1 MNGVLIP
8 PRYVDHGLLVP
19 SKQMSDQ
26 EDIPEKP
33 RSMWNRGFSALMLIQ
48 FSGAMN
54 DNILRGTISYAV
66 AREGIWSNS
75 AVGIYGG
82 TSLAAL
88 CLTVPF
94 LLFSGWGGQIA
105 DRCSKR
111 SLTIWLK
118 IAELF
123 CVLVAAFAFFQG
135 SAVMALIGLFLL
147 ASQSAFF
154 GPVKYGVIAELVGRE
169 RLGPANGWISMSTQ
183 IAIVLGAQL
192 AGNVANLYAPGGD
205 EYGMVWL
212 PGALMIVFGLLGFLP
227 TFFFPRLP
235 AIEPGLRFNPNPFET
250 YIQAIKGMARGPVL
264 RIALAWSGFWLV
276 GAIALVA
283 FPDLQARL
291 GTVTLRLV
299 PAGSITTIPM
309 FLIEQINTPNPVRS
323 ATLFSTLGIASG
335 IGSLLCGLLS
345 RRRINPYHVPF
356 GALGMTVFFLLFA
369 FAGLLDIDATQL
381 FWTWVVLAAGAG
393 ISAGFYLIP
402 LMTLIQKRA
411 PDSERGRFLGTTNA
425 ISFAFMTLGSII
437 YLLWFKVF
445 KLEPE
450 WVFFLCA
457 ALALIGCLIFFLR
470 RRHLIEW
477 VQES

>member
-1 MNGVLIP
+1 
-8 PRYVDHGLLVP
+8 
-19 SKQMSDQ
+19 
-26 EDIPEKP
+26 
-33 RSMWNRGFSALMLIQ
+33 MWNRGFSSLMVIQ

-75 AVGIYGG
+75 TVGIYGG

-88 CLTVPF
+88 CLTIPF

-105 DRCSKR
+105 DRYSKR

-118 IAELF
+118 LAELLF
-123 CVLVAAFAFFQG
+123 VLVAVAAFLAG
-135 SAVMALIGLFLL
+135 SAVMALVGLFLL

-205 EYGMVWL
+205 QYGMVWL
-212 PGALMIVFGLLGFLP
+212 PGALMLFFGLLGFLP
-227 TFFFPRLP
+227 TLLFPRLP
-235 AIEPGLRFNPNPFET
+235 AIEPGLRFDRNPFET
-250 YIQAIKGMARGPVL
+250 YVHAIKGMARGPVL
-264 RIALAWSGFWLV
+264 RIALAWAGFWLV

-291 GTVTLRLV
+291 GTVTPRLV
-299 PAGSITTIPM
+299 PIGSITMLPG
-309 FLIEQINTPNPVRS
+309 FLIEQVNTPDPVRS
-323 ATLFSTLGIASG
+323 ATLFSTLGVASG

-345 RRRINPYHVPF
+345 RREINPYHVPF

-369 FAGLLDIDATQL
+369 IAGLLDMDATRL

-411 PDSERGRFLGTTNA
+411 PDGERGRFLGTTNA
-425 ISFAFMTLGSII
+425 ISFAFMTLASII
-437 YLLWFKVF
+437 YLLWSKVF
-445 KLEPE
+445 GLDPE
-450 WVFFLCA
+450 WVFFLCS
-457 ALALIGCLIFFLR
+457 ALALVGCLIFFLR

-477 VQES
+477 VKES

>member
-1 MNGVLIP
+1 
-8 PRYVDHGLLVP
+8 
-19 SKQMSDQ
+19 
-26 EDIPEKP
+26 
-33 RSMWNRGFSALMLIQ
+33 
-48 FSGAMN
+48 
-54 DNILRGTISYAV
+54 
-66 AREGIWSNS
+66 
-75 AVGIYGG
+75 
-82 TSLAAL
+82 
-88 CLTVPF
+88 
-94 LLFSGWGGQIA
+94 
-105 DRCSKR
+105 
-111 SLTIWLK
+111 
-118 IAELF
+118 
-123 CVLVAAFAFFQG
+123 
-135 SAVMALIGLFLL
+135 MALVGLFLL

-154 GPVKYGVIAELVGRE
+154 GPVKYGVIAELVGHE

-192 AGNVANLYAPGGD
+192 AGSVANLYAPGGD
-205 EYGMVWL
+205 QYGMVWL

-235 AIEPGLRFNPNPFET
+235 AIEPGLRFNRNPFGT
-250 YIQAIKGMARGPVL
+250 YVQAVKGMARGPVL
-264 RIALAWSGFWLV
+264 RIAFAWSGFWLV

-291 GTVTLRLV
+291 GT
-299 PAGSITTIPM
+299 GD
-309 FLIEQINTPNPVRS
+309 TPNPVRA

-335 IGSLLCGLLS
+335 VGSLICGLLS
-345 RRRINPYHVPF
+345 RKRIKPYHVPF

-369 FAGLLDIDATQL
+369 LAGLLDLDATRL

-411 PDSERGRFLGTTNA
+411 PDGERGRFLGTTNA

-437 YLLWFKVF
+437 YLLWSKVL

-457 ALALIGCLIFFLR
+457 ALALIGCVIFFLR
-470 RRHLIEW
+470 RRHLVEW
-477 VQES
+477 VEGS